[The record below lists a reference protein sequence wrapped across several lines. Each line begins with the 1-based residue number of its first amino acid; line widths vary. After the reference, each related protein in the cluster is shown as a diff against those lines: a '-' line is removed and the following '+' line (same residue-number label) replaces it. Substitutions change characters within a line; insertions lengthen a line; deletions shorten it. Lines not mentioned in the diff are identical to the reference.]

1 MTPPRCAFWD
11 VDTQVDFMRPDG
23 KLYVGGAETILAN
36 LAALTD
42 FAHANGIRI
51 VASSDCHTATDE
63 ELSAEPDFVDTYPPH
78 CLAGTPGQARVPE
91 TTLRDALVVEP
102 DDATDEVLR
111 RLEGHSGDV
120 LFHNVRLLHGSPP
133 NVSDKLRRVV
143 YYTFHTVRVEWQ
155 HGPHTHEYIAAKQ
168 KVLRACIGERRGMPY
183 AAAETGFEYRPPAA
197 HDKGTLAA
205 GESLATFRYPAHEYQ
220 IG

>member
-1 MTPPRCAFWD
+1 MTDTHPGRAFWD

-51 VASSDCHTATDE
+51 VASSDCHTASDD

-78 CLAGTPGQARVPE
+78 CIAGTPGQVRVPE

-111 RLEGHSGDV
+111 RLQDHGGDV
-120 LFHNVRLLHGSPP
+120 LFHKRYFDVFTNP
-133 NVSDKLRRVV
+133 NVGPVIETLAIDRVV
-143 YYTFHTVRVEWQ
+143 LYGVALDVCNRYAVE
-155 HGPHTHEYIAAKQ
+155 G
-168 KVLRACIGERRGMPY
+168 L
-183 AAAETGFEYRPPAA
+183 
-197 HDKGTLAA
+197 LA
-205 GESLATFRYPAHEYQ
+205 RYPAIAITVVTDAVRAINEDVRRGLLEDWQ
-220 IG
+220 RRGVRLTRTAEVTA